1 MQLGPPAPTRTDIAP
16 GPSAETTQAR
26 LDSEM
31 GTRLKRKEALD
42 SVADFQAV
50 EPVRRPSNFVS
61 FAEFAGANDEAF
73 RQQAVD
79 QLVKQR
85 DAITRSRSALEAS
98 AKEEGTAG
106 TPFATRGSYSDFQKA
121 QSGAAETVA
130 GTQNAMAVSSNPM
143 EEALRQVYRQR
154 IAAGA
159 TDAGKEL
166 EAIGAEGVEMA
177 KGKDQLAGYREQ
189 ARTRDEARAENGRL
203 AKAEA
208 EAAAKAA
215 AEAAGK
221 TASADQSELLASS
234 DFTNAQQSFQDAYG
248 RPMTAEEVS
257 EWLAAHSGAQP

>member
-1 MQLGPPAPTRTDIAP
+1 MQLGPPAPARRDIAP
-16 GPSAETTQAR
+16 GPSAATEQAK
-26 LDSEM
+26 LNAAM
-31 GTRLKRKEALD
+31 GTKLKRKEALG

-50 EPVRRPSNFVS
+50 APVARPSNFVS
-61 FAEFAGANDEAF
+61 FAEFAGANDEGF

-79 QLVKQR
+79 ELVKQR
-85 DAITRSRSALEAS
+85 DAVTRSRGALQAS
-98 AKEEGTAG
+98 EQEEGTAG
-106 TPFATRGSYSDFQKA
+106 TPFATRGSYTDFQKA
-121 QSGAAETVA
+121 QAGSAETVA

-177 KGKDQLAGYREQ
+177 KGKDDLARYREQ
-189 ARTRDEARAENGRL
+189 ARTRDEQRAENGRV

-221 TASADQSELLASS
+221 TESADQQELLQSS
-234 DFTNAQQSFQDAYG
+234 DFANDQQSFMDAYG

-257 EWLAAHSGAQP
+257 EWLAARSGRKP